1 MMGESGVD
9 LHVDTTTCFITNLLF
24 PTNMV
29 KHLAFAEVP
38 IRYYFSS

>member
-1 MMGESGVD
+1 MMAESGVD
-9 LHVDTTTCFITNLLF
+9 LLVDTTCFITNLLF